1 MDEFCRVGGGCF
13 GFEEATSERPPM
25 EVVEVDVGIHARAVV
40 IGDDRAKGNHAAV
53 GDVFVD
59 VGVGGDFVEPPDRIG
74 VGIGMAEEELVVFDA
89 AGGEIFGNPFF
100 QPFFKINV
108 RHFAV

>member
-1 MDEFCRVGGGCF
+1 MTRRGMTLPLEMF
-13 GFEEATSERPPM
+13 
-25 EVVEVDVGIHARAVV
+25 
-40 IGDDRAKGNHAAV
+40 
-53 GDVFVD
+53 FVD